1 MKIRYY
7 RTKLEQKDED
17 RFEMLA
23 KLIDEEK
30 EYDHLKP
37 RLLHLQDRRS
47 EGGYSFLSA
56 IVVWE

>member
-7 RTKLEQKDED
+7 KTKLEGKDED

-30 EYDHLKP
+30 EYDHL
-37 RLLHLQDRRS
+37 HSTQS
-47 EGGYSFLSA
+47 ISFSYLMA
-56 IVVWE
+56 